1 MSFDA
6 LIIGSGAAGVAAAS
20 ALEGRRVAIVDV
32 GHEAPKTDRLN
43 QALYDLR
50 ETRADASAE
59 LIGTEFENLQN
70 IAGAYLSPKLKSP
83 FLRFVTDGWPTL
95 SPVQTSSFE
104 VAMSFARGGL
114 ANAWGGGVYRFTRR
128 ELAPFP
134 FRPEE
139 LTPYYDRLT
148 DLIGICGR
156 DDDLTQYFGTCDGL
170 QPPLDID
177 RHAQLVLDRYKR
189 LRKRLNAM
197 GVFIGYP
204 RLAVLTRDK
213 GERTSYRY
221 EGLEFFKPNI
231 PAIYNPSYTLRD
243 LLDRGGVSYLPGRL
257 ALSFRETADR
267 VEAVVK
273 TLSTGQID
281 TISAKRLIL
290 AAGTLNSA
298 KIVLASNNDRH
309 SQLPILDNAISY
321 VPLLAPRRFGAPQ
334 QTRFFSGAQLNV
346 IYDGT
351 RTGQPVQASFYNLEG
366 ILRSDFLMDLPLS
379 LRGSLVAS
387 RYLTPALATLQ
398 LFYSDQPD
406 PGNFLKLTDK
416 DELEIRHSEKALG
429 TVERV
434 LIGAFRRLGYHG
446 ASSLC
451 RYPPPGSCYHYAGAL
466 PMRETPEHR
475 YETRS
480 DGLLFGTRAV
490 YAADAA
496 TFPSL
501 PSKNHT
507 FTIMANAMRIAE
519 HVSRSLAT

>member
-6 LIIGSGAAGVAAAS
+6 LIIGSGAAGVAAAF
-20 ALEGRRVAIVDV
+20 ALQGRNIAIVDV
-32 GHEAPKTDRLN
+32 GYQAPKGDRLD

-50 ETRADASAE
+50 ETRPDASAE
-59 LIGTEFENLQN
+59 LIGTKFENLQN
-70 IAGAYLSPKLKSP
+70 VAGSYLSPKLKSP

-95 SPVQTSSFE
+95 SPVQATKFE
-104 VAMSFARGGL
+104 VAMSFAQGGL

-128 ELAPFP
+128 ELEPFP

-139 LTPYYDRLT
+139 LTSYYDRLT

-156 DDDLTQYFGTCDGL
+156 EDDLTRYFGTSDGL
-170 QPPLDID
+170 QPPLDLD
-177 RHAQLVLDRYKR
+177 QHARLVLGKYERK
-189 LRKRLNAM
+189 RKRLNST

-213 GERTSYRY
+213 GDRTSYRY

-231 PAIYNPSYTLRD
+231 PSIYNPSYTLRD
-243 LLDRGGVSYLPGRL
+243 MLSRDSVSYLPGRL
-257 ALSFRETADR
+257 VLCYRETTNQ
-267 VEAVVK
+267 VEVVVRK
-273 TLSTGQID
+273 LDSEQTE
-281 TISAKRLIL
+281 TISARRLIL

-298 KIVLASNNDRH
+298 KIVLASNDDRH

-321 VPLLAPRRFGAPQ
+321 IPLLVPRRLGAPQ
-334 QTRFFSGAQLNV
+334 QTRFFSGCQLNV
-346 IYDGT
+346 IYDGPKT
-351 RTGQPVQASFYNLEG
+351 EEPVQASFYNLEG
-366 ILRSDFLMDLPLS
+366 ILRSDFLMDLPFS
-379 LRGSLVAS
+379 VRGSLVAS

-398 LFYSDQPD
+398 LFYSDKPD
-406 PGNFLKLTDK
+406 PRNYLKLTDR
-416 DELEIRHSEKALG
+416 DELEIQHGERTLG

-434 LIGAFRRLGYHG
+434 LIRAFRKLGYYG
-446 ASSLC
+446 AESLC

-475 YETRS
+475 YETGS
-480 DGLLFGTRAV
+480 DGRLFGTRAV

-496 TFPSL
+496 TFPTL

-519 HVSRSLAT
+519 HVSRSLDS